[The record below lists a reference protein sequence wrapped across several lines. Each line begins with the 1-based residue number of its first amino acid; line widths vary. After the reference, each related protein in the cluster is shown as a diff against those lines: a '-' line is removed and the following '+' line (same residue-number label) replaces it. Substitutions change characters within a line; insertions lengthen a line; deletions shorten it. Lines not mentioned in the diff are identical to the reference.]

1 MGQETGNRL
10 ITAIQKQTEK
20 ITYFCTAEKVSSNLA
35 VHEIRKCVK
44 RIRALL
50 KFYSVTPESYSLL
63 FNKQF
68 QNLGRILAPI
78 RESFVNTQIFERVTS
93 GNALI
98 PERKIKQAKELFQEK
113 NRILTESLVGEN
125 GEFSRILKLVQE
137 FEFQIKNSPG
147 ELPSVKQVCVEL
159 CNSYS
164 LSFLLFDKP
173 ELIMDGNELHELR
186 KKLKRLWYQ
195 LEFVKFMHPRYF
207 RMKSDQLNKITENL
221 GEDHDLYV
229 FLNELNSD
237 GFDFGS
243 DELLILTNLIE
254 HQRELNQLK
263 MNPRIKQFFNEYPE
277 DFNQKMNK
285 IFKVS

>member
-1 MGQETGNRL
+1 M
-10 ITAIQKQTEK
+10 
-20 ITYFCTAEKVSSNLA
+20 
-35 VHEIRKCVK
+35 
-44 RIRALL
+44 
-50 KFYSVTPESYSLL
+50 
-63 FNKQF
+63 
-68 QNLGRILAPI
+68 
-78 RESFVNTQIFERVTS
+78 
-93 GNALI
+93 
-98 PERKIKQAKELFQEK
+98 
-113 NRILTESLVGEN
+113 
-125 GEFSRILKLVQE
+125 
-137 FEFQIKNSPG
+137 
-147 ELPSVKQVCVEL
+147 
-159 CNSYS
+159 
-164 LSFLLFDKP
+164 FDKP
-173 ELIMDGNELHELR
+173 ELITDGNELHELR

-285 IFKVS
+285 IFKIS